1 MANLQYKTRG
11 NDSPQGNPRVYFCC
25 HPEDFNKYFETVSEE
40 ILQYQRCAIW
50 YASPD
55 VVRDEDFF
63 LDLKQMQLCVM
74 PVTTNLLCT
83 ENEAL
88 DAEFKFAM
96 ENHIPVLPL
105 MQESGLEEIF
115 NKKCGDLQFLDKN
128 NMDATAID
136 YKEKLKKYLDTV
148 LIGDELAEK
157 IRAAFDAYVFL
168 SYRKKD
174 RRYAQELMRL
184 IHKNEFCRDIA
195 IWYDEFLTP
204 GENFNDSIK
213 EAIQKSGLFVLA
225 VTPNLVN
232 ETNYIMT
239 TEYPMAKQ
247 EGKLILPAELV
258 PTDRER
264 LLEQY
269 ADIPN
274 PTDPHNASEF
284 SDALLASIKQI
295 AIKESDHSPE
305 HNFFIGLAYLGGID
319 VEVDYTRAVEII
331 TSAAEAGLSDAME
344 KLIDIYEK
352 GIGVTQDYSQVVLW
366 QRRLYESIKSQV
378 DLENTTEL
386 ELKKYGDVSFGLEK
400 NLKNMGYGDEGIA
413 IRREYYEF
421 YEAYKL
427 RHCKD
432 NPRELAEMYDELSL
446 FYNRMTE
453 KERGKTY
460 LQKAFSFFVDNAWE
474 CDKKTVWLFLGVAR
488 RFPRF
493 CDEEEKISALEAI
506 QGVVRYI
513 EQSRQMSEQATED
526 ESFEILNDVYE
537 DVAIIL
543 KDAKQYDL
551 SKEYYLKSYA
561 LVTEKINFS
570 QPIER
575 RIIDRVF
582 SILQGLKSLKWHEEN
597 DSAAKEYASQSI
609 DWRLKY
615 IDSLER
621 FEKNALLKVRMISEQ
636 YSEIADLYRYLERY
650 SDAVDYAKK
659 HCEYLEKE
667 ALHHLTIESARCF
680 EDAYSS
686 VLGIYKT
693 KERLSLELSD
703 EEKQD
708 RICVIRKRIQIL
720 NYILE
725 YYKKEENALLAIGRM
740 KDALNGL
747 IADHM
752 SLGETEEATK
762 YSEEKL
768 KLLLKRYE
776 MTKFLADAY
785 YAYYDTSDFY
795 KKIEQHDKAI
805 KYLLLGITYE
815 EKEIKGQ
822 YSREN
827 QERLAYRYRNV
838 GDYYFT
844 TDVFDKGYAYLT
856 KALQI
861 KLNIH
866 KTYNDEK
873 SAKALYFAI
882 WDLSER
888 IEKKQ
893 PNAAKLLQGKMAE
906 LRNEWPGIW

>member
-25 HPEDFNKYFETVSEE
+25 HPEDFNKYFEAVSEE

-50 YASPD
+50 YASAD

-63 LDLKQMQLCVM
+63 LDLKQMQLFVM

-88 DAEFKFAM
+88 DKEFRFAV

-105 MQESGLEEIF
+105 MQESGLEALF

-128 NMDATAID
+128 NTDETAID
-136 YKEKLKKYLDTV
+136 YKEKLEKYLATV

-184 IHKNEFCRDIA
+184 IHKNDFCRDIA

-213 EAIQKSGLFVLA
+213 EALQKSGLFVLA
-225 VTPNLVN
+225 VTPNLIN

-239 TEYPMAKQ
+239 TEYPMAKL
-247 EGKLILPAELV
+247 EGKPIFPAELV

-274 PTDPHNASEF
+274 PTDPRNDSEF
-284 SDALLASIKQI
+284 SDALLAAIKQI
-295 AIKESDHSPE
+295 AIKESDHSAE
-305 HNFFIGLAYLGGID
+305 HNFFIGLAYLGGVD
-319 VEVDYTRAVEII
+319 VEVDYTRAVETI
-331 TSAAEAGLSDAME
+331 TLAAEAGLPDAME

-366 QRRLYESIKSQV
+366 QRRLYESIKSQL
-378 DLENTTEL
+378 DLETTTEQ
-386 ELKKYGDVSFGLEK
+386 ELKKYNDVSFGLAK
-400 NLKNMGYGDEGIA
+400 NLKNMGYGDEEIA
-413 IRREYYEF
+413 IRRAYYEF
-421 YEAYKL
+421 YEAYKR
-427 RHCKD
+427 RHYKD

-446 FYNRMTE
+446 FYNRMKE
-453 KERGKTY
+453 KERAKVY
-460 LQKAFSFFVDNAWE
+460 VQKAFSFFVDNAWE

-488 RFPRF
+488 RLPRF
-493 CDEEEKISALEAI
+493 CDAEEKIHALEAI
-506 QGVVRYI
+506 QGVVGYI
-513 EQSRQMSEQATED
+513 EQSHKFPEQLDGD
-526 ESFEILNDVYE
+526 ESFAILNDVYE

-543 KDAKQYDL
+543 KDEKQYDL
-551 SKEYYLKSYA
+551 AKEYYLKSYA
-561 LVTEKINFS
+561 LVTEKIDFS

-575 RIIDRVF
+575 QIIERVF
-582 SILQGLKSLKWHEEN
+582 SILQGLKNLKLYAEN
-597 DSAAKEYASQSI
+597 DSDAKEYALQSI

-621 FEKNALLKVRMISEQ
+621 FERDALLKVRMVSEQ
-636 YSEIADLYRYLERY
+636 YCEIVVPYRYLERY
-650 SDAVDYAKK
+650 SDAMDYAKK
-659 HCEYLEKE
+659 HCAYLEKE
-667 ALHHLTIESARCF
+667 ALYNLTIESARCF

-686 VLGIYKT
+686 VLSLYKT
-693 KERLSLELSD
+693 KEKLSLELTD
-703 EEKQD
+703 EEKED
-708 RICVIRKRIQIL
+708 RLCVIHKRIQIL

-725 YYKKEENALLAIGRM
+725 YHRKEENVLLAIGRM
-740 KDALNGL
+740 KDALDRL

-762 YSEEKL
+762 HSEEKL

-776 MTKFLADAY
+776 MTKFLSDAY
-785 YAYYDTSDFY
+785 YAYYDISDFY
-795 KKIEQHDKAI
+795 KKLEQHEKSI
-805 KYLLLGITYE
+805 EYLLLGVTYE

-827 QERLAYRYRNV
+827 QERLAHLYRKV
-838 GDYYFT
+838 GDYYFK
-844 TDVFDKGYAYLT
+844 TDVFDKGYAYST
-856 KALQI
+856 KAMQI
-861 KLNIH
+861 KLDIY
-866 KTYNDEK
+866 KTYHDEK
-873 SAKALYFAI
+873 SAKALFFAI
-882 WDLSER
+882 WDLSDH
-888 IEKKQ
+888 IEIKQ
-893 PNAAKLLQGKMAE
+893 PAAAKLLQSKMAE